1 MPSKRQIEANRK
13 NAQLST
19 GPKTPEGRAAVRLN
33 GVTHGLTAQTLV
45 LPGEHKAEFQALF
58 DSLADE
64 HQPATPTEEIL
75 VGQLAMATWRLRR
88 LYQMEAGY
96 FSTRLLDT
104 KDHAERHYSNPSH
117 SQRLGVLIDQSDDAW
132 VKFSRYQGRLERSFY
147 KALQELQRLRSL
159 RQANVKNQTQSKA
172 STQPPTP
179 EPAPIRINH
188 DAPAPLA
195 VLIE

>member
-58 DSLADE
+58 DSLAAE

-96 FSTRLLDT
+96 LSIRLMNG
-104 KDHAERHYSNPSH
+104 KDHAERFYTDLNHAEL
-117 SQRLGVLIDQSDDAW
+117 LGLLVHQNTDALATL
-132 VKFSRYQGRLERSFY
+132 SRYQGRLERSFY

-159 RQANVKNQTQSKA
+159 RQTNVENQTQSKA
-172 STQPPTP
+172 SSQPPTP
-179 EPAPIRINH
+179 EPAPIRINP
-188 DAPAPLA
+188 DVLTPLA